1 MIVWLGIGAVV
12 FIVLLTTWVL
22 CIAAKHGDR
31 MDDARRRLDAES
43 QGRKR
48 VGW

>member
-1 MIVWLGIGAVV
+1 MIWVYVGIALIAI
-12 FIVLLTTWVL
+12 FALTIGL
-22 CIAAKHGDR
+22 CVAAKPGDR
-31 MDDARRRLDAES
+31 MEAARRRLDAES